1 MNIFYLVDDQ
11 SHSNLETN
19 SQTVQELASELHV
32 GGDWRASIAGTTRTG
47 DHLLQENDAVS
58 FVTSNKTGGE

>member
-32 GGDWRASIAGTTRTG
+32 GGDWRASIEATRKG
-47 DHLLQENDAVS
+47 R
-58 FVTSNKTGGE
+58 